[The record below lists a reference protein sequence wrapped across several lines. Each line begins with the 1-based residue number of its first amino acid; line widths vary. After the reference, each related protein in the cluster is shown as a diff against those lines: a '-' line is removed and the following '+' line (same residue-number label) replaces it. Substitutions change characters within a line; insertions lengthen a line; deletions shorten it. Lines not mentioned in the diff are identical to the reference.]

1 MTGFHL
7 KNRRSNRFSL
17 GVSFCATLLRRWII
31 LGMDS
36 ILPSPI
42 PVLFGQSLLIGL
54 SIAAPVGQIGLLAIQ
69 RTLDHGRPAGLAT
82 GLGAAFADAV
92 YGAIGAFGVSGLIAW
107 LLSLRLWLGL
117 FGGGFLLWLAWRI
130 ATKPAVR
137 SADGPP
143 PASTLLRYVAGTFV
157 LTMSNPTTILSFMA
171 VFGALAGRAPSAS
184 PWVMVVGVLVGS
196 ALWWLILST
205 GVGWLRDR
213 FDERWQRAVN
223 LCSAALLAGLGLWQ
237 LGHLII

>member
-1 MTGFHL
+1 MDPI
-7 KNRRSNRFSL
+7 
-17 GVSFCATLLRRWII
+17 LL
-31 LGMDS
+31 
-36 ILPSPI
+36 SPV

-137 SADGPP
+137 RVDASPQT
-143 PASTLLRYVAGTFV
+143 STLLRYVAGTFV

-196 ALWWLILST
+196 ALWWLVLST
-205 GVGWLRDR
+205 GVGWLRER

>member
-1 MTGFHL
+1 MH
-7 KNRRSNRFSL
+7 
-17 GVSFCATLLRRWII
+17 TLF
-31 LGMDS
+31 
-36 ILPSPI
+36 PSPLSL
-42 PVLFGQSLLIGL
+42 LFGQSLLIGL

-69 RTLDHGRPAGLAT
+69 RTLDHGRAAGLAT

-107 LLSLRLWLGL
+107 LLSLRIWLGL

-130 ATKPAVR
+130 ATKSTVR
-137 SADGPP
+137 RAAGQPP
-143 PASTLLRYVAGTFV
+143 TGTLVRYVSGTFA
-157 LTMSNPTTILSFMA
+157 LTLSNPTTIVSFMA

-184 PWVMVVGVLVGS
+184 PWVMVVGVLAGS

-205 GVGWLRDR
+205 GVSWLRDR

-223 LCSAALLAGLGLWQ
+223 LCSAGLLAALGLWQ
-237 LGHLII
+237 LAHLVM

>member
-1 MTGFHL
+1 
-7 KNRRSNRFSL
+7 
-17 GVSFCATLLRRWII
+17 
-31 LGMDS
+31 MDTVLS
-36 ILPSPI
+36 SPV

-107 LLSLRLWLGL
+107 LLSLRLWLGV

-137 SADGPP
+137 SLDAHPP
-143 PASTLLRYVAGTFV
+143 TGTLLCCVAGTFV
-157 LTMSNPTTILSFMA
+157 LTLSNPTTILSFMA
-171 VFGALAGRAPSAS
+171 VFGALAGRSSSAS

-196 ALWWLILST
+196 ALWWLILSI
-205 GVGWLRDR
+205 GVGWLRDS
-213 FDERWQRAVN
+213 FDEGWQRTVN

-237 LGHLII
+237 LVHLII